1 MGYKAVEWVWDN
13 YHVQGSKKVVML
25 RLARHADDDTGECY
39 PSIET
44 LSTKAEISE
53 RQVHAIIKDLEANG
67 YIAIQHGGGR
77 TSNTYRILG
86 YIESLTPEATFTPPL
101 QSSMG
106 IMGATLHPTPEVT
119 FTPKKESSVTLNAF
133 SGTSPLNLTSP
144 HPCTELHLT
153 PEATFTR
160 INI

>member
-1 MGYKAVEWVWDN
+1 MGYKATEWVWDN

-44 LSTKAEISE
+44 LSTKSEISE
-53 RQVHAIIKDLEANG
+53 RQVHTIIKDLEATG

-77 TSNTYRILG
+77 LSNTYRILG
-86 YIESLTPEATFTPPL
+86 YIESLTPA
-101 QSSMG
+101 S
-106 IMGATLHPTPEVT
+106 T
-119 FTPKKESSVTLNAF
+119 FTPKEKSSGSVNTF
-133 SGTSPLNLTSP
+133 SGTSPVNTPSS
-144 HPCTELHLT
+144 HPCNEIHRTH
-153 PEATFTR
+153 EATFTR